1 MTHSSTP
8 KHLQLLAI
16 SGSLRAASSNTAVLQ
31 ALQLIAPDQLALN
44 GYAGLADLPYFNPDL
59 DGEGDTPPAAVAMLR
74 AAIGAADGLLISS
87 PEYAHGV
94 PGVLKNALDWLVSSR
109 EFPGKP
115 VALINVAPRA
125 TFVHAALAET
135 LRTMSAA
142 LIDDPAL
149 TFALPR
155 RGMDAAA
162 LAQDPLVAARLQA
175 VLAVCERAI
184 RAAEKAAATR

>member
-1 MTHSSTP
+1 M
-8 KHLQLLAI
+8 
-16 SGSLRAASSNTAVLQ
+16 LQ
-31 ALQLIAPDQLALN
+31 ALQLIAPDNLLVSQ
-44 GYAGLADLPYFNPDL
+44 YAGRANLPYFNPDL
-59 DGEGDTPPAAVAMLR
+59 DGEADTPPAAVAMLR

-115 VALINVAPRA
+115 VAIINVAPRA
-125 TFVHAALAET
+125 TFVHAAMAET
-135 LRTMSAA
+135 LHTMSAT

-162 LAQDPLVAARLQA
+162 LAQDLPIAAQLRA
-175 VLAVCERAI
+175 VLTVCAQAI
-184 RAAEKAAATR
+184 RAAEWTAATR